1 MNMEWIK
8 AALIRAVKTMAQ
20 GAVAM
25 IGAGMVNVWDLD
37 WKTIAGTVITMGIL
51 SILTSIAGLPEV
63 TGDLIH
69 YDDEVDADEVK
80 EALDRPERRANN
92 DEA

>member
-1 MNMEWIK
+1 MNMEWVK
-8 AALIRAVKTMAQ
+8 AAIIRAVKTMAQ

-51 SILTSIAGLPEV
+51 SILTSVAGLPEV
-63 TGDLIH
+63 QGELVH
-69 YDDEVDADEVK
+69 YDDEVDADGVK

>member
-1 MNMEWIK
+1 MNMEWVK

-37 WKTIAGTVITMGIL
+37 WKTICGTVITMGIL

-63 TGDLIH
+63 QGELVH
-69 YDDEVDADEVK
+69 YDDEVDASDVK
-80 EALDRPERRANN
+80 EVED

>member
-1 MNMEWIK
+1 MNKEWAK
-8 AALIRAVKTMAQ
+8 AAIIRAVKTMAQ

-37 WKTIAGTVITMGIL
+37 WKTIIGTVITMGIL

-69 YDDEVDADEVK
+69 YDDEVDASDVK
-80 EALDRPERRANN
+80 EVED